1 MNRGFNAD
9 EDFFEVLL
17 LIAAAHGVSASS
29 ILNEF
34 IREYVKMHYE
44 VLFRFP
50 GVKEAAQEFHPE
62 HNFDRFVKRISRM
75 KIRKRVRA
83 KEFHNHKNYI
93 DNVKVA
99 DVCPRE
105 DVSHENY

>member
-1 MNRGFNAD
+1 MNRGFNAED
-9 EDFFEVLL
+9 DFFEVLL

-44 VLFRFP
+44 VLFRYP

-62 HNFDRFVKRISRM
+62 YNFDKFIKRISKM
-75 KIRKRVRA
+75 KIRKRVRV
-83 KEFHNHKNYI
+83 KEFVKHKQYV
-93 DNVKVA
+93 DSVKVA

-105 DVSHENY
+105 DVNHEKY